1 MVKIEL
7 RAPRFDEDR
16 QTVDWEPVAR
26 IRVDGERYELE
37 DERGVI
43 DLTRPVLNLRTG
55 QRLHF
60 AEGPEEWARNLPTTY
75 RGPELVAE
83 VLHDDAPPPLEEVA
97 VERERIDVPEAVH
110 HHAVH

>member
-1 MVKIEL
+1 MVEIEL

-16 QTVDWEPVAR
+16 QTVEWEAVAR
-26 IRVDGERYELE
+26 IRVSGDHYELE

-43 DLTRPVLNLRTG
+43 DLTLPVLNLRTG

-60 AEGPEEWARNLPTTY
+60 AESPEEWARNLPTTY

-83 VLHDDAPPPLEEVA
+83 ILHDDAPPRLQDIQ
-97 VERERIDVPEAVH
+97 VEREPVEVPEIVQ